1 MLHLP
6 DMDKEKLACKG
17 NRLRWHI
24 FLYLLIFFLFL
35 LRRFFTSIKALPCF
49 SRTPLAFKIFYFP
62 DHLFHISINSVPYC
76 NWPKMLIK
84 LNSVIFL
91 IKILWRNVDNAEPP
105 AQHSAYSAYC
115 PVSLELV
122 EFHHN
127 LDDSRR
133 FVHSLYTSECYLWDT
148 SEEKDHALTPK

>member
-1 MLHLP
+1 MLHLA

-17 NRLRWHI
+17 NRLKWHI
-24 FLYLLIFFLFL
+24 LFIFCFYYGRCLLGIN
-35 LRRFFTSIKALPCF
+35 ALPSF
-49 SRTPLAFKIFYFP
+49 SHTPLAFSILYFP
-62 DHLFHISINSVPYC
+62 DHLFLISINSVPYC
-76 NWPKMLIK
+76 NWPKMLVR
-84 LNSVIFL
+84 LNSVIFI
-91 IKILWRNVDNAEPP
+91 IKILWRNDDNAEPP

-115 PVSLELV
+115 PVSLELA